1 MVCLASLNSCAPE
14 STPVRQQQPEVS
26 TVGGSSLVM
35 NGVPATIIGDIN
47 GDGVVNGADLGLLL
61 SGWAQPGPT
70 DLNNDGTTNGADLG
84 LLLSHWS

>member
-1 MVCLASLNSCAPE
+1 
-14 STPVRQQQPEVS
+14 
-26 TVGGSSLVM
+26 M

-61 SGWAQPGPT
+61 SGWAQPGPP
-70 DLNNDGTTNGADLG
+70 DLNHDGTTNGADLG